1 MPPTQSRLT
10 RTPRPERT
18 ASDAVPFPVRVAGA
32 WAWRIVVV
40 AVVLYG
46 LGVVLAYFSELTVSL
61 FVALLFVALLVPF
74 VDFLDRHGWPRV
86 LATLVSMLLGIAL
99 IVGLFTLVVTQIVY
113 GFDDLADQAS
123 QGITTLQTWLSNGP
137 LGLSSGQIND
147 YITQARQALQDNS
160 DSIVSGA
167 VAVGGTAA
175 TLLTGSFLVLFF
187 TIFLTWDG
195 RRVWSWLV
203 RLLPAPAERPFD
215 AAMHRGWVTL
225 TSYVRATIIVA
236 AVDAIGIGV
245 GAALLQ
251 IPLAVPL
258 AVLVFLGAFVPIVG
272 AVVTGAVAVLV
283 GLVAQ
288 GPAVALGMLAV
299 VLAVQ
304 QLESHVLQ
312 PFLLGKAVAVHPLA
326 VFVAITAGATLAGIP
341 GVLFAVPVIAVTNTV
356 ISYLV
361 RGDAALPKGLVEHFQ
376 ERGDGDDD
384 EDDDDD
390 GARTSDERRRD
401 ADETASRRAREEGEP
416 PAPGRLD
423 DRAPADDAR

>member
-18 ASDAVPFPVRVAGA
+18 AADAVPFPVRVAAA
-32 WAWRIVVV
+32 WAWRIALV

-46 LGVVLAYFSELTVSL
+46 LGRVLAYFSELTVSL

-74 VDFLDRHGWPRV
+74 VDLLDRHRVPRV
-86 LATLVSMLLGIAL
+86 LATLVSLLLGIAL
-99 IVGLFTLVVTQIVY
+99 IAGLFTLVVTQIVY

-123 QGITTLQTWLSNGP
+123 EGITQLQAWLSNGP
-137 LGLSSGQIND
+137 LGLSSDQINT
-147 YITQARQALQDNS
+147 YITQARQTLETNS
-160 DSIVSGA
+160 DSLVSGA

-203 RLLPAPAERPFD
+203 RLLPTPAESPFD

-236 AVDAIGIGV
+236 AVDAIGIGL
-245 GAALLQ
+245 GAFFLG

-258 AVLVFLGAFVPIVG
+258 AVLVFLGAFVPIIG

-288 GPAVALGMLAV
+288 GPGVALGMLLV

-312 PFLLGKAVAVHPLA
+312 PILLGKAVAVHPLA
-326 VFVAITAGATLAGIP
+326 VFVAIAAGGTLAGIP
-341 GVLFAVPVIAVTNTV
+341 GVLFAVPVIAVANTV
-356 ISYLV
+356 VSYLV
-361 RGDAALPKGLVEHFQ
+361 RGDAALPKGLVKHF
-376 ERGDGDDD
+376 
-384 EDDDDD
+384 EDDDDSD
-390 GARTSDERRRD
+390 EEPTSDGERRE
-401 ADETASRRAREEGEP
+401 ADEAAAIEAREEGAP
-416 PAPGRLD
+416 PPTGPVGERS
-423 DRAPADDAR
+423 

>member
-1 MPPTQSRLT
+1 VPAPQSRLT
-10 RTPRPERT
+10 RPPRQVRE
-18 ASDAVPFPVRVAGA
+18 AADAVSFPVRVAAA
-32 WAWRIVVV
+32 WAWRIGLV

-46 LGVVLAYFSELTVSL
+46 LGRVLAFFSELTISL

-86 LATLVSMLLGIAL
+86 LATLVSLLLGIAL
-99 IVGLFTLVVTQIVY
+99 ILGLFTLVVAQIAT

-123 QGITTLQTWLSNGP
+123 AGITQLQTWLSNGP
-137 LGLSSGQIND
+137 LNLSSSQIND
-147 YITQARQALQDNS
+147 YITQARTALQANS
-160 DSIVSGA
+160 QSLVNGA

-195 RRVWSWLV
+195 RRVWSWVV
-203 RLLPAPAERPFD
+203 RLLPASAESPMD

-236 AVDAIGIGV
+236 AVDAIGIGI
-245 GAALLQ
+245 GAAVLQ

-258 AVLVFLGAFVPIVG
+258 AVLVFLGAFVPIIG

-288 GPAVALGMLAV
+288 GPVTALIMLGV

-312 PFLLGKAVAVHPLA
+312 PILLGKAVAVHPLA

-341 GVLFAVPVIAVTNTV
+341 GVLFAVPVIAVANTV

-376 ERGDGDDD
+376 EKDDGGDGDLTSDGERRADD
-384 EDDDDD
+384 E
-390 GARTSDERRRD
+390 AD
-401 ADETASRRAREEGEP
+401 ALRAREEGSP
-416 PAPGRLD
+416 PPTGPVGERS
-423 DRAPADDAR
+423 

>member
-1 MPPTQSRLT
+1 VR
-10 RTPRPERT
+10 E
-18 ASDAVPFPVRVAGA
+18 AADAVSFPVRVAAA
-32 WAWRIVVV
+32 WAWRIALVG
-40 AVVLYG
+40 VVLYF
-46 LGVVLAYFSELTVSL
+46 LGRVLAYFSELTISL
-61 FVALLFVALLVPF
+61 FVSLLFVALLVPF

-86 LATLVSMLLGIAL
+86 LATLVSLLLGIAL
-99 IVGLFTLVVTQIVY
+99 IVGLFTLVVAQIAT

-123 QGITTLQTWLSNGP
+123 AGITQLQTWLSNGP
-137 LGLSSGQIND
+137 LNLSSSQIND
-147 YITQARQALQDNS
+147 YITQARTALQANS
-160 DSIVSGA
+160 QSLINGA
-167 VAVGGTAA
+167 LAVGGTAA

-195 RRVWSWLV
+195 RRVWSWIV
-203 RLLPAPAERPFD
+203 RLLPASAESPMD

-236 AVDAIGIGV
+236 AVDAIGIGL
-245 GAALLQ
+245 GAFFLS

-288 GPAVALGMLAV
+288 GPVTALIMLGV

-312 PFLLGKAVAVHPLA
+312 PILLGKAVAVHPLA

-341 GVLFAVPVIAVTNTV
+341 GVLFAVPVIAVANTV

-361 RGDAALPKGLVEHFQ
+361 RGDAALPKGLVEHF
-376 ERGDGDDD
+376 EEKDDGDGEELTSDGERRVDD
-384 EDDDDD
+384 E
-390 GARTSDERRRD
+390 A
-401 ADETASRRAREEGEP
+401 AAHRARDEGSP
-416 PAPGRLD
+416 PPTGPVGERS
-423 DRAPADDAR
+423 

>member
-10 RTPRPERT
+10 RTPRPHRE
-18 ASDAVPFPVRVAGA
+18 AADAVPFPVRVAGA

-40 AVVLYG
+40 AAVLYG
-46 LGVVLAYFSELTVSL
+46 LGQVLAYFSELTTAL
-61 FVALLFVALLVPF
+61 FVALLLVALLVPF

-86 LATLVSMLLGIAL
+86 VATLVSLLLGIAL
-99 IVGLFTLVVTQIVY
+99 IVGLFTLVVTQIAS
-113 GFDDLADQAS
+113 GFDDLAASAS
-123 QGITTLQTWLSNGP
+123 QGITQLQTWLSNGP
-137 LGLSSGQIND
+137 LGLSSSQIND
-147 YITQARQALQDNS
+147 YITQARSALQQNS
-160 DSIVSGA
+160 QSLVNGA

-175 TLLTGSFLVLFF
+175 TVLTGSFLVLFF

-203 RLLPAPAERPFD
+203 RLLPAPAEAPFD

-236 AVDAIGIGV
+236 AVDAVGIGL
-245 GAALLQ
+245 GAFILG

-283 GLVAQ
+283 GLVAV
-288 GPAVALGMLAV
+288 GPVKALLMLGV
-299 VLAVQ
+299 VLLVQ

-312 PFLLGKAVAVHPLA
+312 PFLLGKAVSVHPLA
-326 VFVAITAGATLAGIP
+326 VFVAIAAGATLAGIP
-341 GVLFAVPVIAVTNTV
+341 GVLFAVPIIAVANTV
-356 ISYLV
+356 VVYLV
-361 RGDAALPKGLVEHFQ
+361 RGDAALPKGLVQHFH
-376 ERGDGDDD
+376 DDD
-384 EDDDDD
+384 E
-390 GARTSDERRRD
+390 GEGEEATSDAQRRD
-401 ADETASRRAREEGEP
+401 ADEVAARQAREEGEP

-423 DRAPADDAR
+423 ARAGDDGAR

>member
-1 MPPTQSRLT
+1 MPTQSRLT
-10 RTPRPERT
+10 RTPRAERT
-18 ASDAVPFPVRVAGA
+18 AADAVPFPVRVAAA
-32 WAWRIVVV
+32 WAWRLALV
-40 AVVLYG
+40 AAVLYG
-46 LGVVLAYFSELTVSL
+46 LGRVLAYFSELTVSL
-61 FVALLFVALLVPF
+61 FVALLFVALLVPT

-123 QGITTLQTWLSNGP
+123 QGISTLQTWLSDGP
-137 LGLSSGQIND
+137 LGLSNGQVND

-203 RLLPAPAERPFD
+203 RLLPGPAERPFD
-215 AAMHRGWVTL
+215 EAMHRGWVTL
-225 TSYVRATIIVA
+225 TSYVRATIVVA
-236 AVDAIGIGV
+236 AVDAIGIGL
-245 GAALLQ
+245 GAFFLG

-312 PFLLGKAVAVHPLA
+312 PILLGKAVAVHPLA

-356 ISYLV
+356 VTYLV
-361 RGDAALPKGLVEHFQ
+361 RGDAALPKGLVQHFHD
-376 ERGDGDDD
+376 EGDDEAGDD
-384 EDDDDD
+384 EGQDD
-390 GARTSDERRRD
+390 GTTSDEQRRD
-401 ADETASRRAREEGEP
+401 ADEAAARRAREEGSA
-416 PAPGRLD
+416 PASGRLD
-423 DRAPADDAR
+423 ARAGEGAPQ

>member
-1 MPPTQSRLT
+1 MPAPHSRLT
-10 RTPRPERT
+10 RPPRPTRD
-18 ASDAVPFPVRVAGA
+18 AADAVSYPVRVAAA

-46 LGVVLAYFSELTVSL
+46 LGTVLAYFSEVTIAL
-61 FVALLFVALLVPF
+61 FVSLLFVALLVPF
-74 VDFLDRHGWPRV
+74 VDLLDRHRVPRV
-86 LATLVSMLLGIAL
+86 VATLVSLLLGIAL
-99 IVGLFTLVVTQIVY
+99 IVGLFTLVVTQIAS
-113 GFDDLADQAS
+113 GFDDLAAQAS
-123 QGITTLQTWLSNGP
+123 TGISQLQTWLSNGP
-137 LGLSSGQIND
+137 LGLSSSQIND
-147 YITQARQALQDNS
+147 YITQARTALQANS
-160 DSIVSGA
+160 QSLVNGA

-203 RLLPAPAERPFD
+203 RLLPASAESPFD

-236 AVDAIGIGV
+236 AVDALGIGL
-245 GAALLQ
+245 GAFFLS

-258 AVLVFLGAFVPIVG
+258 AVLVFLGAFVPILG

-288 GPAVALGMLAV
+288 GPVTALIMLGV

-312 PFLLGKAVAVHPLA
+312 PILLGKAVSVHPLA
-326 VFVAITAGATLAGIP
+326 VFVAIAAGGTLAGIP
-341 GVLFAVPVIAVTNTV
+341 GVLFAVPVIAVLNTV
-356 ISYLV
+356 VVYLV
-361 RGDAALPKGLVEHFQ
+361 RGDTALPKGLVDHFQ
-376 ERGDGDDD
+376 DDGDG
-384 EDDDDD
+384 EPEEP
-390 GARTSDERRRD
+390 TSDAERRA
-401 ADETASRRAREEGEP
+401 ADEAAALEAREQGGPPPTGPVGEH
-416 PAPGRLD
+416 R
-423 DRAPADDAR
+423 

>member
-1 MPPTQSRLT
+1 VPAPQSRLT
-10 RTPRPERT
+10 RPPRQVRE
-18 ASDAVPFPVRVAGA
+18 AADAVSFPVRVAAA
-32 WAWRIVVV
+32 WAWRIAVV
-40 AVVLYG
+40 ALVLYG
-46 LGVVLAYFSELTVSL
+46 LGRVLAFFSELTISL

-74 VDFLDRHGWPRV
+74 VDFLDRHRVPRV
-86 LATLVSMLLGIAL
+86 LATLISLLLGIAL
-99 IVGLFTLVVTQIVY
+99 IVGLFTLVVAQIAT
-113 GFDDLADQAS
+113 GFDDLAQSAS
-123 QGITTLQTWLSNGP
+123 DGITTLQTWLVDGP
-137 LGLSSGQIND
+137 LNLSNSQIND
-147 YITQARQALQDNS
+147 YITQARSALQSNS
-160 DSIVSGA
+160 QSLINGA

-195 RRVWSWLV
+195 RRVWSWVV
-203 RLLPAPAERPFD
+203 RLLPASAESPVD

-225 TSYVRATIIVA
+225 TSYVRATIVVA
-236 AVDAIGIGV
+236 AVDAIGIGI
-245 GAALLQ
+245 GAAVLQ

-288 GPAVALGMLAV
+288 GPVTALIMLGV

-312 PFLLGKAVAVHPLA
+312 PILLGKAVAVHPLA

-341 GVLFAVPVIAVTNTV
+341 GVLFAVPVIAVANTV

-361 RGDAALPKGLVEHFQ
+361 RGDAALPKGLVQHF
-376 ERGDGDDD
+376 EEKDDGDADDLTSDGERRADD
-384 EDDDDD
+384 EA
-390 GARTSDERRRD
+390 GAL
-401 ADETASRRAREEGEP
+401 RAREEGSGP
-416 PAPGRLD
+416 PAGPLG
-423 DRAPADDAR
+423 ARS

>member
-1 MPPTQSRLT
+1 MPAPQSRLT
-10 RTPRPERT
+10 RPPRQVRE
-18 ASDAVPFPVRVAGA
+18 ASDAVSFPVRVAAA
-32 WAWRIVVV
+32 WAWRIALV
-40 AVVLYG
+40 ALVLYG
-46 LGVVLAYFSELTVSL
+46 LGQVLAYFSELTISL
-61 FVALLFVALLVPF
+61 FVSLLFVALLVPF

-86 LATLVSMLLGIAL
+86 LATLVSLLLGIAL

-123 QGITTLQTWLSNGP
+123 AGISQLQTWLSSGP

-147 YITQARQALQDNS
+147 YITQARSALQSNS

-203 RLLPAPAERPFD
+203 RLLPASAESPFD

-245 GAALLQ
+245 GAAVLQ

-288 GPAVALGMLAV
+288 GPGVALGMLVV
-299 VLAVQ
+299 VLLVQ

-341 GVLFAVPVIAVTNTV
+341 GVLFAVPVIAVANTV

-361 RGDAALPKGLVEHFQ
+361 RGDAALPKGLVQHFQ
-376 ERGDGDDD
+376 EKDDGDDD
-384 EDDDDD
+384 EL
-390 GARTSDERRRD
+390 TSDGERRADDESD
-401 ADETASRRAREEGEP
+401 ALRAREEGAP
-416 PAPGRLD
+416 PPTGPVGE
-423 DRAPADDAR
+423 RA

>member
-10 RTPRPERT
+10 RTPRPDRT
-18 ASDAVPFPVRVAGA
+18 AADAVPFPVRVAAA
-32 WAWRIVVV
+32 WAWRVVVV

-46 LGVVLAYFSELTVSL
+46 LGQVLAYFSELTVSL
-61 FVALLFVALLVPF
+61 FVALLFVALLVPS

-86 LATLVSMLLGIAL
+86 VATLVCMLLGIAL

-123 QGITTLQTWLSNGP
+123 AGITQLQTWLSNGP
-137 LGLSSGQIND
+137 LGLSNSQIND
-147 YITQARQALQDNS
+147 YITQARTALQANS

-203 RLLPAPAERPFD
+203 RLLPAPAEAPFD

-236 AVDAIGIGV
+236 AVDAIGIGL
-245 GAALLQ
+245 GAFVLG

-283 GLVAQ
+283 GLVAV
-288 GPAVALGMLAV
+288 GPVKALIMLAV
-299 VLAVQ
+299 VLLVQ

-312 PFLLGKAVAVHPLA
+312 PFLLGKAVSVHPLA
-326 VFVAITAGATLAGIP
+326 VFIAITAGATLAGIP
-341 GVLFAVPVIAVTNTV
+341 GVLFAVPVIAVANTV
-356 ISYLV
+356 VVHLV
-361 RGDAALPKGLVEHFQ
+361 RGDAALPPGLVKHFKD
-376 ERGDGDDD
+376 DGEDDD
-384 EDDDDD
+384 E
-390 GARTSDERRRD
+390 RTSDEERRD
-401 ADETASRRAREEGEP
+401 ADEAAARRAREDGEP

-423 DRAPADDAR
+423 ERAPADDQR

>member
-10 RTPRPERT
+10 RTPRPERS
-18 ASDAVPFPVRVAGA
+18 AADAVPFPVRVSAA

-46 LGVVLAYFSELTVSL
+46 VGRVLAYFSELTVAL
-61 FVALLFVALLVPF
+61 FVSLLLVALLVPF

-86 LATLVSMLLGIAL
+86 LATLVSLLLGIAL
-99 IVGLFTLVVTQIVY
+99 IVGLFTLVVTQIAS
-113 GFDDLADQAS
+113 GFDDLAQSAS
-123 QGITTLQTWLSNGP
+123 QGITQLQTWLSNGP
-137 LGLSSGQIND
+137 LGLSTGQIND
-147 YITQARQALQDNS
+147 YITQARTALQENS
-160 DSIVSGA
+160 QSLINGA

-203 RLLPAPAERPFD
+203 RLLPGPAEAPFD

-236 AVDAIGIGV
+236 AVDAIGIGL
-245 GAALLQ
+245 GAFFLN

-258 AVLVFLGAFVPIVG
+258 AVLVFLGAFVPILG

-283 GLVAQ
+283 GLVSQ
-288 GPAVALGMLAV
+288 GPVTALIMLGV

-312 PFLLGKAVAVHPLA
+312 PILLGKAVSVHPLA
-326 VFVAITAGATLAGIP
+326 VFVAIAAGGTLAGIP
-341 GVLFAVPVIAVTNTV
+341 GVLFAVPIIAVANTV
-356 ISYLV
+356 VVYLV
-361 RGDAALPKGLVEHFQ
+361 RGDAALPKGLVKHF
-376 ERGDGDDD
+376 DDDDD
-384 EDDDDD
+384 EDDDGGEG
-390 GARTSDERRRD
+390 GAATSDAQRRD
-401 ADETASRRAREEGEP
+401 ADEVASRQAREEGEP

-423 DRAPADDAR
+423 ERAGDDGAR

>member
-18 ASDAVPFPVRVAGA
+18 AADAVPFPVRVAAA
-32 WAWRIVVV
+32 WAWRIALV

-46 LGVVLAYFSELTVSL
+46 LGRVLAYFSELTVSL

-74 VDFLDRHGWPRV
+74 VDLLDRHRVPRV
-86 LATLVSMLLGIAL
+86 LATLVSLLLGIAL
-99 IVGLFTLVVTQIVY
+99 IAGLFTLVVTQIVY

-123 QGITTLQTWLSNGP
+123 EGITQLQTWLSNGP
-137 LGLSSGQIND
+137 LGLSSDQINT
-147 YITQARQALQDNS
+147 YITQARQALETNS
-160 DSIVSGA
+160 DSLVNGA

-175 TLLTGSFLVLFF
+175 TLLTGTFLVLFF

-203 RLLPAPAERPFD
+203 RLLPTPAESPFD

-236 AVDAIGIGV
+236 AVDAIGIGL
-245 GAALLQ
+245 GAFFLG

-258 AVLVFLGAFVPIVG
+258 AVLVFLGAFVPIIG

-288 GPAVALGMLAV
+288 GPGVALGMLLV

-312 PFLLGKAVAVHPLA
+312 PILLGKAVAVHPLA
-326 VFVAITAGATLAGIP
+326 VFVAIAAGGTLAGIP
-341 GVLFAVPVIAVTNTV
+341 GVLFAVPVIAVANTV
-356 ISYLV
+356 VSYLV
-361 RGDAALPKGLVEHFQ
+361 RGDAALPKGLVKHF
-376 ERGDGDDD
+376 
-384 EDDDDD
+384 EDDDDSD
-390 GARTSDERRRD
+390 EEPTSDGERRE
-401 ADETASRRAREEGEP
+401 ADEAAAIEAREEGAP
-416 PAPGRLD
+416 PPTGPVGERS
-423 DRAPADDAR
+423 

>member
-1 MPPTQSRLT
+1 MPAPQSRLT
-10 RTPRPERT
+10 RPPRQTRE
-18 ASDAVPFPVRVAGA
+18 AADAVSFPVRVAAA
-32 WAWRIVVV
+32 WAWRIAVV
-40 AVVLYG
+40 ALVLYG
-46 LGVVLAYFSELTVSL
+46 LGRVLAFFSELTISL

-74 VDFLDRHGWPRV
+74 VDFLDRHRVPRV
-86 LATLVSMLLGIAL
+86 LATLISLLLGIAL
-99 IVGLFTLVVTQIVY
+99 ILGLFTLVVTQIVY

-123 QGITTLQTWLSNGP
+123 AGISQLQSWLSTGP
-137 LGLSSGQIND
+137 LNLSNSQIND
-147 YITQARQALQDNS
+147 YITQARTALQANS
-160 DSIVSGA
+160 DSIVNGA

-195 RRVWSWLV
+195 RRVWSWVV
-203 RLLPAPAERPFD
+203 RLLPASAESPVD

-236 AVDAIGIGV
+236 AVDAIGIGL
-245 GAALLQ
+245 GAFFLS

-288 GPAVALGMLAV
+288 GPVTALIMLGV

-312 PFLLGKAVAVHPLA
+312 PILLGKAVAVHPLA

-341 GVLFAVPVIAVTNTV
+341 GVLFAVPVIAVANTV
-356 ISYLV
+356 VSYLV
-361 RGDAALPKGLVEHFQ
+361 RGDAALPKGLVQHF
-376 ERGDGDDD
+376 EEKDDGDG
-384 EDDDDD
+384 EEP
-390 GARTSDERRRD
+390 TSDGERRE
-401 ADETASRRAREEGEP
+401 ADEAAAVEAREKGSPPPSGPVGE
-416 PAPGRLD
+416 RS
-423 DRAPADDAR
+423 